1 MSKIYKRI
9 YPKEKHQFD
18 ELIFQNECKLSWI
31 EPNNIINSKTHFD
44 FDLVLPDINK
54 YFYLIRTE
62 KSPRKKFINLNNIIT
77 SINRLLFFNSGATK
91 IGVDDQIPILA
102 YCFIKAKPKRIFTD
116 CKFME
121 LYIGNKKNKGEDNQ
135 LTQLRTVCDFIKQIN
150 AKSLFN
156 VDEEEFNQKSELSL
170 LHQ

>member
-1 MSKIYKRI
+1 MIWLKLKYSKIANH
-9 YPKEKHQFD
+9 KH
-18 ELIFQNECKLSWI
+18 LILICPE
-31 EPNNIINSKTHFD
+31 
-44 FDLVLPDINK
+44 

-150 AKSLFN
+150 DVINSIFSFYFN
-156 VDEEEFNQKSELSL
+156 IYFI
-170 LHQ
+170 